1 MWHDWRVK
9 KHITWSDRPFLNER
23 VLFEN
28 VSRGGALGELT
39 GMAYNW
45 QISVRSKLVL
55 MLDNAWAASEHDAG
69 YPSTKPLQLFTAN
82 RLPVFRCADT
92 DSCVEEA
99 G

>member
-39 GMAYNW
+39 GMAHNW

-69 YPSTKPLQLFTAN
+69 YPSTKRAAAVHRQPASRPPLRQH
-82 RLPVFRCADT
+82 RLLR
-92 DSCVEEA
+92 
-99 G
+99 